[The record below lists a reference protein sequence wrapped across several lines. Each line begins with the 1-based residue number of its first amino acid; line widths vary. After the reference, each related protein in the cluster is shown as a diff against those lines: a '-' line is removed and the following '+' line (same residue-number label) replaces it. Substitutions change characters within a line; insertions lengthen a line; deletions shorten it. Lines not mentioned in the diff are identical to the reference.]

1 MTPGSSNGRGRRL
14 TNPLKFWWMYQRLR
28 PRGRPPKSS
37 LYWPTPRMKAATFAV
52 RAVAS
57 VLPRCALAPG
67 CTPPTSTTRMPNAGP
82 VDRAQH
88 VHLGALDVD
97 DAEVETA
104 DPDLV
109 ENVREDLRQPRRSV
123 DLQRAPSHHQAQD
136 ATVCCCARRHSRRA
150 AARLWVAAAV
160 VVRVAR
166 HELSSLRRTQEEA
179 RQKVCG
185 RPRSATRGSA
195 DHTTTRAVCLRAI
208 SHDRPVLRAAAGGRR
223 FRLRRRPRRRC
234 CRRHPKLPA
243 CTKPRAGT
251 AKPAALPSDDTI
263 ALARASCSA
272 DASQSYHA
280 MTCLHDDCPP
290 DPTAALQRARFP
302 EEEATLAFD
311 AARTPKAGLAYQTAG
326 RRERL
331 LRRIV
336 ATLYR
341 HGVINASANIIEAG
355 MAIGD
360 NAVPW
365 ASMLSRLRPAGARG
379 TVFAVDPMARNCDAT
394 RRLAQANRL
403 ANLCVLQRAIGDGL
417 GFAAIKQRKGPKLQI
432 PQISLDAL
440 DALPFGPAS
449 PALGFVHLD
458 VEGLRTALRGA
469 QRLMRVTGRSLSPS
483 VTPATASTT
492 ACSSATATASPRCR
506 RSAAPTCRAA
516 TGSGCPPSGGTRRC
530 ASSAP
535 SSAGRSSPSTRRR
548 WRRSSDSL

>member
-1 MTPGSSNGRGRRL
+1 MIGLLSAPLLEGAASGCDDGRD
-14 TNPLKFWWMYQRLR
+14 
-28 PRGRPPKSS
+28 
-37 LYWPTPRMKAATFAV
+37 
-52 RAVAS
+52 
-57 VLPRCALAPG
+57 
-67 CTPPTSTTRMPNAGP
+67 AG
-82 VDRAQH
+82 
-88 VHLGALDVD
+88 
-97 DAEVETA
+97 
-104 DPDLV
+104 
-109 ENVREDLRQPRRSV
+109 
-123 DLQRAPSHHQAQD
+123 
-136 ATVCCCARRHSRRA
+136 
-150 AARLWVAAAV
+150 
-160 VVRVAR
+160 
-166 HELSSLRRTQEEA
+166 
-179 RQKVCG
+179 
-185 RPRSATRGSA
+185 
-195 DHTTTRAVCLRAI
+195 
-208 SHDRPVLRAAAGGRR
+208 
-223 FRLRRRPRRRC
+223 C

-251 AKPAALPSDDTI
+251 AKTAALPSDDTI

-272 DASQSYHA
+272 DAVPSYHA
-280 MTCLHDDCPP
+280 MACLHDDCPP
-290 DPTAALQRARFP
+290 DPAAALQQARFP

-326 RRERL
+326 TRERL

-403 ANLCVLQRAIGDGL
+403 ANLCVLQRAIGDGP

-458 VEGLRTALRGA
+458 VEGFEDRALRGA
-469 QRLMRVTGRSLSPS
+469 QRLIARHRPVPS
-483 VTPATASTT
+483 VMPATASTT
-492 ACSSATATASPRCR
+492 ASSSGTATASPRCR
-506 RSAAPTCRAA
+506 RSAAPICRAA
-516 TGSGCPPSGGTRRC
+516 TASGCPPSGGTRRC

>member
-1 MTPGSSNGRGRRL
+1 MIGLLSAPLLEGAASGCDDGRD
-14 TNPLKFWWMYQRLR
+14 
-28 PRGRPPKSS
+28 
-37 LYWPTPRMKAATFAV
+37 
-52 RAVAS
+52 
-57 VLPRCALAPG
+57 
-67 CTPPTSTTRMPNAGP
+67 AG
-82 VDRAQH
+82 
-88 VHLGALDVD
+88 
-97 DAEVETA
+97 
-104 DPDLV
+104 
-109 ENVREDLRQPRRSV
+109 
-123 DLQRAPSHHQAQD
+123 
-136 ATVCCCARRHSRRA
+136 
-150 AARLWVAAAV
+150 
-160 VVRVAR
+160 
-166 HELSSLRRTQEEA
+166 
-179 RQKVCG
+179 
-185 RPRSATRGSA
+185 
-195 DHTTTRAVCLRAI
+195 
-208 SHDRPVLRAAAGGRR
+208 
-223 FRLRRRPRRRC
+223 C

-251 AKPAALPSDDTI
+251 AKTAALPSDDTI

-272 DASQSYHA
+272 DASPSYHA
-280 MTCLHDDCPP
+280 MACLHDDCPP

-326 RRERL
+326 TRERL

-403 ANLCVLQRAIGDGL
+403 ANLCVLQRAIGDGP

-458 VEGLRTALRGA
+458 VEGFEARALRGA
-469 QRLMRVTGRSLSPS
+469 QRLIARHRPVVVTERHAGDRFDDGLLLRHSYRVAEVPEICGPNLSCRNRLWLPAERWDEAMRLVGAELRRPLVPEHSP
-483 VTPATASTT
+483 TL
-492 ACSSATATASPRCR
+492 
-506 RSAAPTCRAA
+506 AAVV
-516 TGSGCPPSGGTRRC
+516 
-530 ASSAP
+530 
-535 SSAGRSSPSTRRR
+535 
-548 WRRSSDSL
+548 